1 MADPYE
7 FDHNDDDL
15 EYDPEEALGLHPDE
29 QELDFEEDTYDFEEA
44 EDFLGNYEQDDEE
57 DYE

>member
-15 EYDPEEALGLHPDE
+15 EYDGDDVGLNDLNFE
-29 QELDFEEDTYDFEEA
+29 EEDTYDFEEA